1 MIFFFSLGYLLPYC
15 VYVFSFL
22 YKITSSGCFFEPY
35 YCYFILVSEP
45 LYYTYIIN
53 DDVCGVEWS
62 SQMIKKE
69 EEVVLY
75 FHYLYSSLFLD
86 YLFVC
91 VQKRIRAGKEGGYLI
106 SLHFTYKARRL
117 KN

>member
-1 MIFFFSLGYLLPYC
+1 
-15 VYVFSFL
+15 
-22 YKITSSGCFFEPY
+22 
-35 YCYFILVSEP
+35 
-45 LYYTYIIN
+45 
-53 DDVCGVEWS
+53 
-62 SQMIKKE
+62 MIKK

-106 SLHFTYKARRL
+106 SLYFTYKARRL

>member
-1 MIFFFSLGYLLPYC
+1 MIFFFPLVIYYLTVSICFFFFIQNNIIRMLFRALLLLFHISLWTPLL
-15 VYVFSFL
+15 YVF
-22 YKITSSGCFFEPY
+22 
-35 YCYFILVSEP
+35 
-45 LYYTYIIN
+45 IN

-62 SQMIKKE
+62 SQMIKK

-106 SLHFTYKARRL
+106 SLYFTYKARRL